1 METRYQ
7 HAKIYL
13 ILIKDD
19 SMKPLFIITG
29 LFVVLLNM
37 NCALMINDPYN
48 DGDSPTVHTNYSYSI
63 STQAYFPFENNTNWW
78 KFSEASGNPCAITI
92 VDTIS
97 DDNITYYRVSFM
109 ENRVDTTDDWFKR
122 SSGDIL
128 FGASLT
134 GIYNRFLPSRIESR
148 GGRYTCGNNEINY
161 EYFDSVV
168 INGLTFKKVIS
179 LQYVIPVI
187 HGFDKIM
194 FAEKIGVIMMQDQD
208 GRWPVSYVLDS
219 CSISGTISRF

>member
-1 METRYQ
+1 
-7 HAKIYL
+7 
-13 ILIKDD
+13 
-19 SMKPLFIITG
+19 MKKLLLITG
-29 LFVVLLNM
+29 TFVLLVNM
-37 NCALMINDPYN
+37 NCAMMINDPENGN
-48 DGDSPTVHTNYSYSI
+48 DTSTVHTTRSYSI
-63 STQAYFPFENNTNWW
+63 NTESYFPFENNTNWW
-78 KFSEASGNPCAITI
+78 KFSEASGNPCVIKI

-122 SSGDIL
+122 CSGDIL

-134 GIYNRFLPSRIESR
+134 GSYDRFLPSRIESR
-148 GGRYTCGNNEINY
+148 GGRYTCGSNVIDY
-161 EYFDSVV
+161 EYYDSAV

-179 LQYVIPVI
+179 LQYTTPVI

-219 CSISGTISRF
+219 CSIAGTVSRF